1 MNKLTKVGCSALCGS
16 LAAMVSAN
24 AGTLTV
30 TGGADMTWMSKGN
43 TSTTGNPIGIGSNM
57 TFNGGGELDNGWTFD
72 LDIALANGGAY
83 SSTVIN
89 LDMGG
94 LGKLNFN
101 SGDSGNGIQAYDDK
115 MPTAWEEPWGAG
127 VSGGIRTVDGV

>member
-94 LGKLNFN
+94 FRIESQLSQWLQ
-101 SGDSGNGIQAYDDK
+101 SPQASVQQIISK
-115 MPTAWEEPWGAG
+115 IETHL
-127 VSGGIRTVDGV
+127 RNQ

>member
-43 TSTTGNPIGIGSNM
+43 I
-57 TFNGGGELDNGWTFD
+57 
-72 LDIALANGGAY
+72 
-83 SSTVIN
+83 
-89 LDMGG
+89 
-94 LGKLNFN
+94 K
-101 SGDSGNGIQAYDDK
+101 
-115 MPTAWEEPWGAG
+115 
-127 VSGGIRTVDGV
+127 

>member
-115 MPTAWEEPWGAG
+115 MPTAW
-127 VSGGIRTVDGV
+127 